1 MFRKDTDR
9 FPAPPGVKLAAL
21 SCQISFGTGKS
32 YVELQRCLLEL
43 SNSTQATRAV
53 ALRACGV
60 GVAPQAS
67 DSAHHAVIR
76 LDFLCHSINRAVG
89 QARSAPL
96 SGRLSL
102 PHYLY
107 WFSLQPTDAKGRLW
121 RGRRQETPRPKV
133 RTSGDVA
140 QLRPLTSH
148 SEAGKTFF
156 GASTTTFQ
164 STGSSLSRQA

>member
-96 SGRLSL
+96 SGGCRC
-102 PHYLY
+102 
-107 WFSLQPTDAKGRLW
+107 
-121 RGRRQETPRPKV
+121 
-133 RTSGDVA
+133 RTI
-140 QLRPLTSH
+140 
-148 SEAGKTFF
+148 F
-156 GASTTTFQ
+156 
-164 STGSSLSRQA
+164 TGSAFSRQTQRVDFGGGADRRRLGQR